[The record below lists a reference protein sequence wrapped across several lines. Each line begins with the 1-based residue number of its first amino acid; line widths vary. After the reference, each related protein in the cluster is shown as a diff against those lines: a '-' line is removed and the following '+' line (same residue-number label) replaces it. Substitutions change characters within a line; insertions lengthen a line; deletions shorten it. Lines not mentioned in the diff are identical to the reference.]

1 MISEHRFATPAA
13 MAEALA
19 ADIASALSESIAA
32 AGRASLIVSGG
43 RTPQTMFDDLSHR
56 ELAWNRVTLSLADE
70 RLVPA
75 TDPDS
80 NERLVRDHL
89 LQNEAQH
96 AVFVPLWQGEGD
108 PVEGAA
114 EALRN
119 IARPF
124 AMVILGLGEDGHFAS
139 LFPGIP
145 NLARALDP
153 TADLPAIFVP
163 ALGDRKPRIS
173 LTAALLLDSRRIV
186 LAFTGEAK
194 RRIFDAAR
202 APGAVEEV
210 PVRAI
215 LRHAKVPVHVYWS
228 P

>member
-163 ALGDRKPRIS
+163 ALWRPQAAHLAHRRLAPRFS
-173 LTAALLLDSRRIV
+173 PHRPGLYRRGQAAHLRCR
-186 LAFTGEAK
+186 
-194 RRIFDAAR
+194 AR
-202 APGAVEEV
+202 T
-210 PVRAI
+210 RC
-215 LRHAKVPVHVYWS
+215 R
-228 P
+228 